1 MLSYFS
7 KDHPLFKPLAGLIS
21 GFVIIVFGL
30 GLYAYSVFFGAGP
43 NSPDNRPIEVYLPAG
58 SSVNFMG
65 KALEEAG
72 AIRSATAFKIV
83 AKLSGQERSFQ
94 SGTYQIPSGTSL
106 PNVVK
111 MIAEG
116 KVLQMT
122 ITLPEGRSAVQ
133 AVKLLMANPDLVGD
147 VALPDEGSLLPET
160 YTYQRGETRQAVMD
174 RMRAA
179 GTKALDEL
187 WEGRAPD
194 LPIKT
199 KYEALILAS
208 VIEKETGINDER
220 ERVAAVFVNRLRK
233 GMRLESDPTVI
244 YPITRGEPLGRG
256 IRRSELDAESPWNT
270 YQIFGLPK
278 TPITNPGKATIK
290 ATLNPANTEEYFF
303 VADGT
308 GGHIFA
314 KTYDEHLINVSR
326 WRQIER
332 NSLSDQNQ
340 ASSPSESSASPS
352 VATQTRSNP
361 Y

>member
-21 GFVIIVFGL
+21 GLVIVIFGL
-30 GLYAYSVFFGAGP
+30 GLYSYSLFFGAGP
-43 NSPDNRPIEVYLPAG
+43 NTADNKPREVYFPAG
-58 SSVNFMG
+58 SSVSAIG
-65 KALEEAG
+65 KALKKSG
-72 AIRSATAFKIV
+72 AIRSDLAFKIM
-83 AKLSGQERSFQ
+83 AKLSGQERRFQ
-94 SGTYQIPSGTSL
+94 SGTYLIPSGASL
-106 PNVVK
+106 PVVVK

-116 KVLQMT
+116 KVLQLT

-133 AVKLLMANPDLVGD
+133 AVKILMANKDLSGELVM
-147 VALPDEGSLLPET
+147 PEEGSLLPET
-160 YTYQRGETRQAVMD
+160 YTYQRGEARQAVMD
-174 RMRAA
+174 RMKDA

-187 WEGRAPD
+187 WESRAPD
-194 LPIKT
+194 LPIKN

-256 IRRSELDAESPWNT
+256 IRRSELDNETPWNT
-270 YQIFGLPK
+270 YKIFGLPK
-278 TPITNPGKATIK
+278 TPITNPGKAAIK
-290 ATLNPANTEEYFF
+290 ATLNPAKTDEYFF

-314 KTYDEHLINVSR
+314 KTYEEHLMNVAQ

-332 NSLSDQNQ
+332 AEKSNNSQF
-340 ASSPSESSASPS
+340 SESSSSADSAQIMPH
-352 VATQTRSNP
+352 TRSTP
-361 Y
+361 F